1 MDTNTKFNFGIED
14 IFKGIETPNYKIKKE
29 ILRGSKLICSGK
41 IDSKVWKA
49 GMGFPRG
56 LAICS
61 SKKYVEF
68 KADNSSYRKECHKDD
83 EFDWKIGLG
92 LAISQF
98 ASDIY
103 NEHWKKK
110 INVNINNYRNTVIE
124 KENGKVIN
132 TYKEL
137 DYVAYATIVLK
148 RFLNIIGVDYKDF
161 TNRVDEALKVKKD
174 FYVSFQNYKND
185 LKKITKKEEK

>member
-1 MDTNTKFNFGIED
+1 MYNVLHNSDKEEPIFESDQRAVFTAAAFIMKDCFED
-14 IFKGIETPNYKIKKE
+14 YLGKVKKCPWQP
-29 ILRGSKLICSGK
+29 LGLI
-41 IDSKVWKA
+41 
-49 GMGFPRG
+49 
-56 LAICS
+56 ICS
-61 SKKYVEF
+61 SKKYVGLKTKNTF
-68 KADNSSYRKECHKDD
+68 YRKECHKDD

-98 ASDIY
+98 ASD
-103 NEHWKKK
+103 EHWKKK